1 MANNQPNERPATDAP
16 ASFAALLRRDREE
29 SGMSLEMLALKMES
43 SPSYLFRLEK
53 GIAARPGRNFTIRLG
68 IMLHLDDIDR
78 LDQLLVVAGHM
89 PLMTSRH
96 HKTGG

>member
-1 MANNQPNERPATDAP
+1 MATYQPNEGPVADAP
-16 ASFAALLRRDREE
+16 ANFAALLRRDREE

-68 IMLHLDDIDR
+68 IVLYLDDIYRLDR
-78 LDQLLVVAGHM
+78 LLVAAGHL
-89 PLMTSRH
+89 PLMPSRH
-96 HKTGG
+96 NKTGG